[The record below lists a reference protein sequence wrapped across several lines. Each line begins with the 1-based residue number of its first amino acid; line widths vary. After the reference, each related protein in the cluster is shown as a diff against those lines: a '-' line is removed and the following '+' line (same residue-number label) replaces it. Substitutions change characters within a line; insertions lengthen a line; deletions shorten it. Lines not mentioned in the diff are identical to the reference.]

1 MHILAELVAARR
13 SGVIHA
19 HFTPRDGREL
29 GDLLSEF
36 ELSPDVSALNRV
48 DQQLAERI
56 AALVLSQDLA
66 YGIQLMPLT
75 DAARLAAA
83 FMELFAGSMV
93 GCFTNADFS
102 EKGGRLSLST
112 WTPLTDATFDTG
124 IIVLSTEHVGC
135 LWVQD
140 ED

>member
-1 MHILAELVAARR
+1 MHILAELAAARR

-19 HFTPRDGREL
+19 HFTPRDGRALEEL
-29 GDLLSEF
+29 LAEF
-36 ELSPDVSALNRV
+36 ELSPNVSALNPV
-48 DQQLAERI
+48 DLQLAERI
-56 AALVLSQDLA
+56 AALVLAQDLA

-83 FMELFAGSMV
+83 FVELFAGSKAD
-93 GCFTNADFS
+93 CFTNASFN
-102 EKGGRLSLST
+102 EEGGRLSLSE

-124 IIVLSTEHVGC
+124 ILVLSTERAGC